1 MTWDP
6 LETFKLSSNVQWK
19 DRLGADLRLSKDF
32 PLSSSRINAFLDV
45 QNFLGLQYMS
55 MAAFDGG
62 DDFRDYMYSLHL
74 PMYEGQVY
82 QDAGF
87 EDGDDRVGDTD
98 KEHINMPNRAFLL
111 DLNPRR
117 FTFGLRVN
125 F

>member
-1 MTWDP
+1 
-6 LETFKLSSNVQWK
+6 
-19 DRLGADLRLSKDF
+19 
-32 PLSSSRINAFLDV
+32 
-45 QNFLGLQYMS
+45 MS

-74 PMYEGQVY
+74 PMYEGQIY

-87 EDGDDRVGDTD
+87 ESGDDRIGDIKDND
-98 KEHINMPNRAFLL
+98 KDYINMPNRTFLM

-117 FTFGLRVN
+117 LTFGIRAN